1 MTYNTYMEKHTA
13 TITLPVEDFDLILAL
28 LHEHSE
34 GFHSQLDLGMPST
47 SYNELLTNAIAETD
61 DLYFRI
67 QQQVGQ

>member
-1 MTYNTYMEKHTA
+1 MWYDKPMENATA
-13 TITLPVEDFDLILAL
+13 TLPQEDWDLILAL

-34 GFHSQLDLGMPST
+34 GYLRQLDLGMPST

>member
-1 MTYNTYMEKHTA
+1 MENPTA
-13 TITLPVEDFDLILAL
+13 ALPQEDWDLILAL

-34 GFHSQLDLGMPST
+34 GYLRQLDLGMPST
-47 SYNELLTNAIAETD
+47 FYNELLTNAIAETD